1 MNYRHL
7 LTIPYILMVFL
18 LISCSEQGNIKVVS
32 LKPAQNSIEYKSKRQ
47 PSPQIY
53 YFGFDLRLSAKD
65 DVKIYLPFL
74 KYLTDNTN
82 IPFSLKLSERYESNL
97 ENLGRGDI
105 HFAAL
110 GPVSAVIA
118 MDKYNAR
125 CLVMGLNHESRPEY
139 RAVIFTT
146 PESIINRVSD
156 LRGKTFAFGDRF
168 STQGHLIPRKM
179 LEDEGI
185 TLKDFKRHTYTG
197 SQANTAKAVLNGN
210 FDAGA
215 LQDNMAYRLQR
226 EGRIKIIAVS
236 KPYPSSLICSHVAIP
251 EDKINKVLKALLSFD
266 PSNRHKDILFD
277 WHKTEMPMGFVEF
290 TDSYLNEVRRLLKR
304 YKIGY

>member
-1 MNYRHL
+1 MRYRPL
-7 LTIPYILMVFL
+7 LPVLYIVIVL
-18 LISCSEQGNIKVVS
+18 LSASCNEQGSVKVVS
-32 LKPAQNSIEYKSKRQ
+32 LKPTQNAIDDKSKRQ
-47 PSPQIY
+47 PYPKTY
-53 YFGFDLRLSAKD
+53 NFGFDLRLAVKD

-74 KYLTDNTN
+74 KYLSDNTQ
-82 IPFSLKLSERYESNL
+82 IQFSLKLSERYESNL
-97 ENLGRGDI
+97 EKLGRGDI

-118 MDKYNAR
+118 IDKYNAK

-146 PESIINRVSD
+146 PYSSINKVSD
-156 LRGKTFAFGDRF
+156 LKGKTFAFGDRL

-179 LEDEGI
+179 LDDVGI
-185 TLKDFKRHTYTG
+185 RLTDFRRYIYTG
-197 SQANTAKAVLNGN
+197 SHANTAKAVLNGN

-215 LQDNMAYRLQR
+215 IQDNMAYRLQR

-236 KPYPSSLICSHVAIP
+236 EPFPSSLICSHRNISKDVT
-251 EDKINKVLKALLSFD
+251 DSVLRVLLSFD
-266 PSNRHKDILFD
+266 PANRHKDFLFD

-290 TDSYLNEVRRLLKR
+290 KDPYLSEVRRLMKR
-304 YKIGY
+304 YKIAH